1 MIAMNGTLV
10 KARAWSHTHQ
20 GRKLIRYTAVSVIST
35 IVSFVTLL
43 LVFGVLK
50 LWTQVPSTV
59 FANAVATIPSYYL
72 NRSWAWGKSGRSH
85 LVKEI
90 IPFWGMAAIG
100 IGVSIIG
107 AQVARHVSIK
117 YNLTHLEQTALVLVA
132 NVGSFAIFWVLKLL
146 LFNRLFHVNEL
157 EEFDEHL
164 IEEEEHGVA
173 QTH

>member
-1 MIAMNGTLV
+1 MIAMNETLV

-85 LVKEI
+85 LLKEI
-90 IPFWGMAAIG
+90 VPFWGMAAMG
-100 IGVSIIG
+100 ICVSIIG
-107 AQVARHVSIK
+107 AQVARHLSIK
-117 YNLTHLEQTALVLVA
+117 HNLPHL
-132 NVGSFAIFWVLKLL
+132 
-146 LFNRLFHVNEL
+146 
-157 EEFDEHL
+157 
-164 IEEEEHGVA
+164 
-173 QTH
+173 